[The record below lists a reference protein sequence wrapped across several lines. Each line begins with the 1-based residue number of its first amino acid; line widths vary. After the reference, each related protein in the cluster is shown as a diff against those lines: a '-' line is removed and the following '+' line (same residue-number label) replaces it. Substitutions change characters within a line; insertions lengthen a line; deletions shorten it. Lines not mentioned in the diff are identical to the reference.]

1 MKRLYLVRHAKSSWE
16 NLELRDFDRPLN
28 ERGERDAPRMGRR
41 LKEREITPELM
52 LSSAPERALTTCKVI
67 GGIIRYQ
74 QSGIKTDK
82 RIYHANKDQLLKI
95 LSEVNDKYESVML
108 FGHNPG
114 FTDFAN
120 ILFGEHIMNIPTCGI
135 VAGKLKIESW
145 KHVSPGCGKLE
156 FFDFPKKN
164 KKK

>member
-1 MKRLYLVRHAKSSWE
+1 
-16 NLELRDFDRPLN
+16 
-28 ERGERDAPRMGRR
+28 
-41 LKEREITPELM
+41 M
-52 LSSAPERALTTCKVI
+52 LSSPAERALTTCKLIADII
-67 GGIIRYQ
+67 GYQ

-82 RIYHANKDQLLKI
+82 RIYHANEDQLLKI

-120 ILFGEHIMNIPTCGI
+120 ILFGENIMNIPTCGI

-145 KHVSPGCGKLE
+145 KQVSPGCGKLE
-156 FFDFPKKN
+156 FFDFPKKS